1 MNGTRLQIN
10 DNGETYGNC
19 MFVLNFTHEQFYMK
33 WVLQCLNNI
42 MFMDEINHV
51 FIDQL
56 IKIDEMKLYMDELRH
71 HGSLN

>member
-1 MNGTRLQIN
+1 
-10 DNGETYGNC
+10 

-33 WVLQCLNNI
+33 WVLQCLNKI
-42 MFMDEINHV
+42 MFMDEIIHV